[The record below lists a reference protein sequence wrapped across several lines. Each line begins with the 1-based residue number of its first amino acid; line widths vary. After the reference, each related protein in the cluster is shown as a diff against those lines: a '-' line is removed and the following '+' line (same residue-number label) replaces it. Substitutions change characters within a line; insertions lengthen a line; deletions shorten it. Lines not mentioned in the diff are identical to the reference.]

1 MRMKLTNLTLNER
14 PAVCVF
20 DSQIRI
26 SCVRDTAC
34 SRCEKQRLD
43 APRKLIW
50 EGRTRVL
57 ESAILAQ
64 VVLDGQSLVT
74 LAYVCDDLGCDESGA
89 PIDIVIGSLTL
100 KAWNVKWDADQC
112 TLDFTRV
119 GQIIEEFSDL
129 EPCGLAA

>member
-1 MRMKLTNLTLNER
+1 MKLTNLTLNKK

-20 DSQIRI
+20 DSQVRI
-26 SCVRDTAC
+26 SYVREAAC
-34 SRCEKQRLD
+34 SRGEKQRLD

-50 EGRTRVL
+50 EGGTRVL

-74 LAYVCDDLGCDESGA
+74 LAYVCNDLGCDESGA
-89 PIDIVIGSLTL
+89 PIDLVIGSLTL
-100 KAWNVKWDADQC
+100 KAWNVSWDADQC
-112 TLDFTRV
+112 TLDFTRA
-119 GQIIEEFSDL
+119 GQIIEEFGDL